1 MILDVL
7 ENADF
12 YRGLHPRLFAALD
25 YLRTADLDRLP
36 LGKTVIDGERLF
48 ALVQEYTPKP
58 LAEGRYEAHKRYWDV
73 QYVARGRERM
83 GWNHLSRMQVAEPYV
98 TDRDVAF
105 FSGSGDLF
113 AVPTGSF
120 AIFGPSDAHMPGI
133 AAEDQCTVRKIVLK
147 VELD

>member
-7 ENADF
+7 ENADL

-25 YLRTADLDRLP
+25 YLRTTDLDRLP

-58 LAEGRYEAHKRYWDV
+58 LAECRYEAHQRYWDV

-83 GWNHLSRMQVAEPYV
+83 GWSHVSRMQIVEPYNP
-98 TDRDVAF
+98 DRDVAF
-105 FSGSGDLF
+105 FSGAGDLF
-113 AVPTGSF
+113 DVPTGSF
-120 AIFGPSDAHMPGI
+120 AIFGPTDAHMPGI
-133 AAEDQCTVRKIVLK
+133 VAGDQCTVRKIVLK